1 MDISVIISTYNR
13 CDLLARAIS
22 SILAQEPDTPPFE
35 LIIVDNNSTDGTKHA
50 VDSFLVRDAR
60 VRYIFEK
67 RQGLSYG
74 RNAGLAA
81 AEGQFIIYTDDD
93 VVVTPNWV
101 RKFHEASLRYP
112 DAGFL
117 GGKVL
122 PIWEVEPEPWLDA
135 LAPPLALQDMGNET
149 VKVTLDHQRCLIGA
163 CLGIRRA
170 TFDKAGLFDPA
181 TQRVGDSIGST
192 EDYDWELNVWKTG
205 GYGLYVPDIVCSAE
219 ISAKRMAKSYHRRW
233 HLGHGKFNAI
243 SRRPEYEGGRFRLL
257 DVPAFIYRQFV
268 QSLLKNGACRLR
280 GNSKDAFHHETFMLF
295 YLGFIRQRWQAV
307 LSPRRDRNAVTP
319 RTT

>member
-13 CDLLARAIS
+13 CDLLGRAIS

-35 LIIVDNNSTDGTKHA
+35 LIIVDNNSSDGTKQ
-50 VDSFLVRDAR
+50 VVESFAATDPR
-60 VRYIFEK
+60 VRYVFEE

-81 AEGQFIIYTDDD
+81 SEGQFIIYTDDD

-101 RKFHEASLRYP
+101 RKFHEASLRYS
-112 DAGFL
+112 DADFL

-135 LAPPLALQDMGNET
+135 LAPPLALQDMGNQP
-149 VKVTLDHQRCLIGA
+149 VKVTLEHQRCLIGA
-163 CLGIRRA
+163 CLGIRRT
-170 TFDKAGLFDPA
+170 TFDKAGLFDPK

-192 EDYDWELNVWKTG
+192 EDYDWELSVWKKG
-205 GYGLYVPDIVCSAE
+205 GYGLYVPDVVCAAE
-219 ISAKRMAKSYHRRW
+219 ISANRMVKSYHRRW

-243 SRRPEYEGGRFRLL
+243 SRRPAYEGGKFRFL
-257 DVPAFIYRQFV
+257 DVPAFIYRQFA
-268 QSLLKNGACRLR
+268 QSLFRTLMSRLR
-280 GNSKDAFHHETFMLF
+280 GNDKAAFYHETFVLF
-295 YLGFIRQRWQAV
+295 YFGFIRHRWQTAF
-307 LSPRRDRNAVTP
+307 SQQRNANTVAP

>member
-13 CDLLARAIS
+13 CDVLGRAIS
-22 SILAQEPDTPPFE
+22 SILAQETDTPPFE
-35 LIIVDNNSTDGTKHA
+35 LIVVDNNSTDDTQQ
-50 VDSFLVRDAR
+50 VVNSFLAKDAR

-74 RNAGLAA
+74 RNAGLSA

-101 RKFHEASLRYP
+101 RKFHEAFLRYP
-112 DAGFL
+112 EASFL

-122 PIWEVEPEPWLDA
+122 PIWEADPEPWLDA
-135 LAPPLALQDMGNET
+135 LAPPLALQDIGNEL
-149 VKVTLDHQRCLIGA
+149 VKVTFDHQRCLIGA
-163 CLGIRRA
+163 CLGIRRT

-192 EDYDWELNVWKTG
+192 EDYDWELSVWEKG
-205 GYGLYVPDIVCSAE
+205 GYGLYVPDIVCAAE
-219 ISAKRMAKSYHRRW
+219 VTAQRMMKSYHRRW
-233 HLGHGKFNAI
+233 HLGHGKYNAI
-243 SRRPEYEGGRFRLL
+243 SRRPEYEGGKFRLL
-257 DVPAFIYRQFV
+257 DVPAFVYRQFFR
-268 QSLLKNGACRLR
+268 SLLRSTISHLR
-280 GNSKDAFHHETFMLF
+280 GNDKDAFYHETFVLF
-295 YLGFIRQRWQAV
+295 YFGFIRQRWQTM
-307 LSPRRDRNAVTP
+307 LSPRRDRKAVAP